1 MDTNTTLAVPGPEF
15 WTSVDPLREVLHLM
29 RMGGVF
35 YALSELGEPWGMDL
49 PAIPDTMMFHFVTE
63 GRCWLEVGD
72 EEAEVLEPGT
82 LALVPHGRGHRL
94 VSKPGGA
101 AVDLFSI
108 PRTELSDRYELIRY
122 GGEGPLTRL
131 VCGAVHFENPAARQ
145 LVELLPPV
153 ICTRADGAPEV
164 EWLHSTLRFMASEAR
179 DLKPGGETVI
189 TRLADV
195 LVIQTLRTWLAG
207 DTGYSRK
214 DRPGWLRALHDPRAG
229 RAIALVHRNPEAPW
243 SVATLAA
250 KVGMSRSAFA
260 AHFKSLAG
268 ETPMQYVTRWR
279 MLLATSLLHEEDVQL
294 AELAARVGYQSEAA
308 FSRAFKRSTGMSP
321 GRVRRAGPKS
331 RSGNGAPGTGGL

>member
-1 MDTNTTLAVPGPEF
+1 MDIDTKLAVPGPVF
-15 WTSVDPLREVLHLM
+15 WTSADPLREVLHLM

-72 EEAEVLEPGT
+72 EDPVVLEPGI

-94 VSKPGGA
+94 LSRPGGA
-101 AVDLFSI
+101 AVDLFAI

-131 VCGAVHFENPAARQ
+131 VCGAVHFDNPAARQ

-153 ICTRADGAPEV
+153 IRVQADGAPQV

-195 LVIQTLRTWLAG
+195 LVVQTLRTWLAG
-207 DTGYSRK
+207 EAEH
-214 DRPGWLRALHDPRAG
+214 PGTARSSWLRALHDPRAG
-229 RAIALVHRNPEAPW
+229 QAIALVHRSPEAPW

-250 KVGMSRSAFA
+250 EVGMSRSAFA
-260 AHFKSLAG
+260 AHFKELAG

-279 MLLATSLLHEEDVQL
+279 MLLATSLLHENDIPLAQL
-294 AELAARVGYQSEAA
+294 ATRVGYQSEAA
-308 FSRAFKRSTGMSP
+308 FSRAFKRIVGMPP
-321 GRVRRAGPKS
+321 GRVRR
-331 RSGNGAPGTGGL
+331 SGR